1 MTPKHFI
8 IILAGLLF
16 ITVGVFARSVEIR
29 SDYEKYSYA
38 VFPPLVKDRD
48 IVINATKNSPKK
60 IKIEWLKPDGSSL
73 FSREFNVIP
82 GEKLIISPINE

>member
-1 MTPKHFI
+1 MNITHFLLVI
-8 IILAGLLF
+8 FGLFF
-16 ITVGVFARSVEIR
+16 IVFGVFAQSPQSK
-29 SDYEKYSYA
+29 SDYEKYSYS

-60 IKIEWLKPDGSSL
+60 IKIEWLRPDGSSL

-82 GEKLIISPINE
+82 GEKVVISPVNE